1 MEETKTS
8 RARVAF
14 VLLCG
19 LAVCCSVMY
28 ITADASESVLAEA
41 EKVPNADIG
50 AGFDRL
56 NPASIESVDV
66 KKAGLIMTNT
76 PDGRQRLLTFLNKV
90 EKQIAKE
97 VAGRKADIAAVRAQM
112 AKNFA
117 YNQAA
122 RSKMKKALLAKMA
135 INAKKAKDD
144 LDRDMR
150 MVQAKFA
157 RFAER
162 ENKRNKRTIARSR
175 KTREIMR
182 KNKAHAAK
190 QLKLAVSAQQR
201 ALSALASATNAKIHQ
216 TNKHIAANAAQIK
229 ENAKKARKD
238 LEKAMNR
245 FDHKMANVT
254 EQAKKGRSK
263 LAAQAVAQDK
273 KFRQYANNKIKEIT
287 ANTASQF
294 RKVRATM
301 ARDRAHADM
310 ALKHASARMDAALN
324 ANKALQDR
332 RFAKTVS
339 DIAAAKKEANARVSK
354 FRRDFKVSILQLSG
368 VVHEQATKLNNRV
381 TQLSGVVQNN
391 KLEQAK
397 VNRNVSAELKRM
409 VKIGDARYKE
419 HLKKDKELRTL
430 MAKNKAETAHRM
442 QKLSNSFFQQISNI
456 RKQMKRDRAHS
467 ERRLAAKTAG
477 LYSVLAKNQAAQE
490 AANHALTAATRRAK
504 MDAESA
510 LRSAKRSF
518 TSRVAGLNKT
528 VRHLERKHNSAIQ
541 HLTGVV
547 VKNDIKDAA
556 GRARLRAISKFNKA
570 QLKSAVRDA
579 IHKGEQRALKIEKK
593 MKSINKKTRAAL
605 NNRVSTEISALAKN
619 IHSQIDELNLQTKSA
634 RAEMRKEVLYA
645 IKSAAAIAKANLKK
659 KVAWAEAQFAS
670 LHKGLSA
677 EEKKGGAAR
686 AALSASIARNK
697 KHVIDQIGDAV
708 ATQQRALLGL
718 KEETAKKIKKTNRN
732 ISAHAEQMAKN
743 ARIVAAQMKSDTAAI
758 NAKLEAARKAAVV
771 ELAAVNAASAARY
784 TAVVKTVEKG
794 VESARKWANKRF
806 GHVYERMAKDR
817 KTLDRNMGA
826 AVANLNDQLAK
837 QSALA
842 DSRFSTTVKNIRAA
856 RIAAAKDVQNA
867 RKYFTTEIVALTSK
881 IKQQETRL
889 RGDIQVVSAMV
900 ISDKAN
906 QIRINGKVKAE
917 RNKIVKIANA
927 RHSSNVRA
935 RGMLRKLMDQNKA
948 AAQEEVSAL
957 AKHSYAALAKT
968 RHRQAGYVRS
978 FAKDLTKATKKLH
991 ITLNKASANQEQ
1003 VLAGMKKKLAYTQ
1016 AASAGQLRATKAM
1029 FKSRVNTLVNAI
1041 TANAASAQR
1050 GIRHLTKVARNWKH
1064 ADAADRKLIRVQ
1076 RSAMKND
1083 LDKALARAIQ
1093 LGEARA
1099 KAVEERANEN
1109 IAVTKKGLASQIA
1122 VQVENMAD
1130 NVFSLVQGNR
1140 QKIADNYLSLKAY
1153 AATAADKIT
1162 DYLSKGKGRNL
1173 MSVGDLLQTVA
1184 SLSTVKAHPAA
1195 GEGFGSPK
1203 IPLIFS
1209 GKNVKINGA
1218 VSKINGLV
1226 NEYIK
1231 TIGQVRAR
1239 WPMGLGKY
1247 LVAKLETAMQ
1257 STGALEVDKVADK
1270 AGNYVFVNGH
1280 AVGLSSKLSDFASLA
1295 VHMTAYERTLARL
1308 TGKLSTKKKAG
1319 KVSVTP
1325 PEWQGN

>member
-1 MEETKTS
+1 MGLLPKIYVMEETKTS

-41 EKVPNADIG
+41 EKKVPNADIG
-50 AGFDRL
+50 AGFDAH
-56 NPASIESVDV
+56 NPRSIESVDV
-66 KKAGLIMTNT
+66 KKAGHIMTNT

-182 KNKAHAAK
+182 KNKATAAK
-190 QLKLAVSAQQR
+190 HLQLAVSAQQR

-245 FDHKMANVT
+245 FDHKMAHVT

-273 KFRQYANNKIKEIT
+273 RFRQYANNKVKEIT
-287 ANTASQF
+287 AQTAAQF

-339 DIAAAKKEANARVSK
+339 DIAAAKKEANARVAK

-368 VVHEQATKLNNRV
+368 VVHEQAAKLNNRV

-397 VNRNVSAELKRM
+397 VNRQVSAELKRM

-419 HLKKDKELRTL
+419 HLKKDKELRSL

-442 QKLSNSFFQQISNI
+442 QKLSNSFFQQIANI

-518 TSRVAGLNKT
+518 TTRVAGLNKT
-528 VRHLERKHNSAIQ
+528 VRHLERKYNARIQ
-541 HLTGVV
+541 KLTGVV

-556 GRARLRAISKFNKA
+556 GRARLRSISKFNKA

-593 MKSINKKTRAAL
+593 MKSINKKPRAAL

-619 IHSQIDELNLQTKSA
+619 IHSQIDELNLQTKAA

-718 KEETAKKIKKTNRN
+718 KEETAK
-732 ISAHAEQMAKN
+732 N

-794 VESARKWANKRF
+794 VESARK
-806 GHVYERMAKDR
+806 
-817 KTLDRNMGA
+817 
-826 AVANLNDQLAK
+826 
-837 QSALA
+837 
-842 DSRFSTTVKNIRAA
+842 
-856 RIAAAKDVQNA
+856 
-867 RKYFTTEIVALTSK
+867 
-881 IKQQETRL
+881 
-889 RGDIQVVSAMV
+889 
-900 ISDKAN
+900 
-906 QIRINGKVKAE
+906 
-917 RNKIVKIANA
+917 
-927 RHSSNVRA
+927 
-935 RGMLRKLMDQNKA
+935 
-948 AAQEEVSAL
+948 
-957 AKHSYAALAKT
+957 
-968 RHRQAGYVRS
+968 
-978 FAKDLTKATKKLH
+978 
-991 ITLNKASANQEQ
+991 
-1003 VLAGMKKKLAYTQ
+1003 
-1016 AASAGQLRATKAM
+1016 
-1029 FKSRVNTLVNAI
+1029 
-1041 TANAASAQR
+1041 
-1050 GIRHLTKVARNWKH
+1050 
-1064 ADAADRKLIRVQ
+1064 
-1076 RSAMKND
+1076 
-1083 LDKALARAIQ
+1083 
-1093 LGEARA
+1093 
-1099 KAVEERANEN
+1099 
-1109 IAVTKKGLASQIA
+1109 
-1122 VQVENMAD
+1122 
-1130 NVFSLVQGNR
+1130 
-1140 QKIADNYLSLKAY
+1140 
-1153 AATAADKIT
+1153 
-1162 DYLSKGKGRNL
+1162 
-1173 MSVGDLLQTVA
+1173 
-1184 SLSTVKAHPAA
+1184 
-1195 GEGFGSPK
+1195 
-1203 IPLIFS
+1203 
-1209 GKNVKINGA
+1209 
-1218 VSKINGLV
+1218 
-1226 NEYIK
+1226 
-1231 TIGQVRAR
+1231 
-1239 WPMGLGKY
+1239 
-1247 LVAKLETAMQ
+1247 
-1257 STGALEVDKVADK
+1257 
-1270 AGNYVFVNGH
+1270 
-1280 AVGLSSKLSDFASLA
+1280 
-1295 VHMTAYERTLARL
+1295 
-1308 TGKLSTKKKAG
+1308 
-1319 KVSVTP
+1319 
-1325 PEWQGN
+1325 

>member
-1 MEETKTS
+1 MGLLPKIYVMEETKTS

-50 AGFDRL
+50 AGFDKH
-56 NPASIESVDV
+56 NPESIESVDV
-66 KKAGLIMTNT
+66 KKAGLIMTST

-182 KNKAHAAK
+182 KNKATAAK
-190 QLKLAVSAQQR
+190 HLQLAVSAQQR
-201 ALSALASATNAKIHQ
+201 ALSALASATNSKIKQ

-273 KFRQYANNKIKEIT
+273 RFRQYANNKIKEIT

-368 VVHEQATKLNNRV
+368 VVHEQAAKLNNRV

-397 VNRNVSAELKRM
+397 VNRQVSAELKRM

-419 HLKKDKELRTL
+419 HLKKDKELRRL
-430 MAKNKAETAHRM
+430 MAKNKAETAARM
-442 QKLSNSFFQQISNI
+442 QKLSNSFFSQISKI
-456 RKQMKRDRAHS
+456 RKQMRKDRAHA
-467 ERRLAAKTAG
+467 ERALSRKTDA
-477 LYSVLAKNQAAQE
+477 LYATLAKNQAAQE

-504 MDAESA
+504 MDAEAA
-510 LRSAKRSF
+510 LRNAKRSF
-518 TSRVAGLNKT
+518 TTRVAGLNKT
-528 VRHLERKHNSAIQ
+528 VRHLERKHNARIQ
-541 HLTGVV
+541 KLTGVV

-556 GRARLRAISKFNKA
+556 GRARLRSISKFNKA

-593 MKSINKKTRAAL
+593 MKAINKKTRAAL

-619 IHSQIDELNLQTKSA
+619 IHSQIDELNLQT
-634 RAEMRKEVLYA
+634 RPP
-645 IKSAAAIAKANLKK
+645 
-659 KVAWAEAQFAS
+659 
-670 LHKGLSA
+670 
-677 EEKKGGAAR
+677 
-686 AALSASIARNK
+686 ALRCA
-697 KHVIDQIGDAV
+697 
-708 ATQQRALLGL
+708 
-718 KEETAKKIKKTNRN
+718 
-732 ISAHAEQMAKN
+732 
-743 ARIVAAQMKSDTAAI
+743 
-758 NAKLEAARKAAVV
+758 
-771 ELAAVNAASAARY
+771 
-784 TAVVKTVEKG
+784 
-794 VESARKWANKRF
+794 
-806 GHVYERMAKDR
+806 
-817 KTLDRNMGA
+817 
-826 AVANLNDQLAK
+826 
-837 QSALA
+837 
-842 DSRFSTTVKNIRAA
+842 
-856 RIAAAKDVQNA
+856 
-867 RKYFTTEIVALTSK
+867 
-881 IKQQETRL
+881 
-889 RGDIQVVSAMV
+889 
-900 ISDKAN
+900 
-906 QIRINGKVKAE
+906 
-917 RNKIVKIANA
+917 
-927 RHSSNVRA
+927 
-935 RGMLRKLMDQNKA
+935 
-948 AAQEEVSAL
+948 
-957 AKHSYAALAKT
+957 
-968 RHRQAGYVRS
+968 
-978 FAKDLTKATKKLH
+978 
-991 ITLNKASANQEQ
+991 
-1003 VLAGMKKKLAYTQ
+1003 
-1016 AASAGQLRATKAM
+1016 
-1029 FKSRVNTLVNAI
+1029 
-1041 TANAASAQR
+1041 
-1050 GIRHLTKVARNWKH
+1050 
-1064 ADAADRKLIRVQ
+1064 
-1076 RSAMKND
+1076 
-1083 LDKALARAIQ
+1083 
-1093 LGEARA
+1093 
-1099 KAVEERANEN
+1099 
-1109 IAVTKKGLASQIA
+1109 
-1122 VQVENMAD
+1122 
-1130 NVFSLVQGNR
+1130 
-1140 QKIADNYLSLKAY
+1140 
-1153 AATAADKIT
+1153 
-1162 DYLSKGKGRNL
+1162 
-1173 MSVGDLLQTVA
+1173 
-1184 SLSTVKAHPAA
+1184 
-1195 GEGFGSPK
+1195 
-1203 IPLIFS
+1203 
-1209 GKNVKINGA
+1209 
-1218 VSKINGLV
+1218 
-1226 NEYIK
+1226 
-1231 TIGQVRAR
+1231 
-1239 WPMGLGKY
+1239 
-1247 LVAKLETAMQ
+1247 
-1257 STGALEVDKVADK
+1257 
-1270 AGNYVFVNGH
+1270 
-1280 AVGLSSKLSDFASLA
+1280 
-1295 VHMTAYERTLARL
+1295 
-1308 TGKLSTKKKAG
+1308 
-1319 KVSVTP
+1319 
-1325 PEWQGN
+1325 

>member
-50 AGFDRL
+50 AGFDKH
-56 NPASIESVDV
+56 NPESIESVDV

-190 QLKLAVSAQQR
+190 QLQLAVSNQQR
-201 ALSALASATNAKIHQ
+201 ALAALASATNAKIHQ

-273 KFRQYANNKIKEIT
+273 RFRQYANNKVKEIT
-287 ANTASQF
+287 AQTAAQF

-339 DIAAAKKEANARVSK
+339 DIAAAKKEANARVHK

-368 VVHEQATKLNNRV
+368 VVHEQAAKLNNRV
-381 TQLSGVVQNN
+381 TQLSATVVNN

-397 VNRNVSAELKRM
+397 VNRQVSAELKRM

-419 HLKKDKELRTL
+419 HLKKDKELRSL

-442 QKLSNSFFQQISNI
+442 QKLSNSFFQQIANI

-528 VRHLERKHNSAIQ
+528 VRHLERKHNAEIQ

-593 MKSINKKTRAAL
+593 MNKKTRAAL

-619 IHSQIDELNLQTKSA
+619 IHSQIDELNLQTKAA

-794 VESARKWANKRF
+794 VESARKWANRRF

-842 DSRFSTTVKNIRAA
+842 DSRFSTTVKNIKAA

-889 RGDIQVVSAMV
+889 RGNIQVVSAMV

-927 RHSSNVRA
+927 RHSPNVRA

-948 AAQEEVSAL
+948 AAQEEVAAL
-957 AKHSYAALAKT
+957 AKSSYAALAKT

-991 ITLNKASANQEQ
+991 ITLNKASAHQEQ

-1016 AASAGQLRATKAM
+1016 AASAGELRATKAM

-1041 TANAASAQR
+1041 TANAARAQR

-1130 NVFSLVQGNR
+1130 NVFRLVQGNR

-1184 SLSTVKAHPAA
+1184 ALSTVKAHAAA
-1195 GEGFGSPK
+1195 GEGFGP
-1203 IPLIFS
+1203 
-1209 GKNVKINGA
+1209 
-1218 VSKINGLV
+1218 
-1226 NEYIK
+1226 
-1231 TIGQVRAR
+1231 
-1239 WPMGLGKY
+1239 
-1247 LVAKLETAMQ
+1247 
-1257 STGALEVDKVADK
+1257 
-1270 AGNYVFVNGH
+1270 
-1280 AVGLSSKLSDFASLA
+1280 
-1295 VHMTAYERTLARL
+1295 
-1308 TGKLSTKKKAG
+1308 
-1319 KVSVTP
+1319 
-1325 PEWQGN
+1325 